1 MTAPRGR
8 GVEGAPQRPPG
19 PTTPPIR
26 AYGDRALLVELAATD
41 HVVAWVDALREL
53 GLPGVAD
60 VVPAAETV
68 LVLATDDQDVRALR
82 EALLRVRPGES
93 RSGAADGEVVRIEVR
108 YDGPDLADVARL
120 SGLSQD
126 EVVSAH
132 TGQSWRVAFGGF
144 APGFAY
150 LVGEDDRLHVPRRD
164 SSRTAVP
171 AGAVGLAGDYSGVY
185 PRESPGGWQLIGTTD
200 ARMWDLDRDPPAL
213 LSAGASV
220 RFVDEAG
227 RGAGA

>member
-1 MTAPRGR
+1 MTSPRI
-8 GVEGAPQRPPG
+8 RPF
-19 PTTPPIR
+19 
-26 AYGDRALLVELAATD
+26 GDRALLVELPDTD
-41 HVVAWVDALREL
+41 HVVAYVDALGRERA
-53 GLPGVAD
+53 GVAD

-68 LVLATDDQDVRALR
+68 LVVADEGEDVASLRKALA
-82 EALLRVRPGES
+82 RVRPEPA
-93 RSGAADGEVVRIEVR
+93 RTAAPDGDVVEIEVR

-120 SGLSQD
+120 TRLSED
-126 EVVSAH
+126 EVVAAH
-132 TGQSWRVAFGGF
+132 TGATWRVAFGGF

-150 LVGEDDRLHVPRRD
+150 LVGTDDRLHVPRRD

-213 LSAGASV
+213 LSPGATV
-220 RFVDEAG
+220 RFVPQGG
-227 RGAGA
+227 RGGED